1 MESLNSTSEEFL
13 KYPEKDKY
21 NWNIITNYKKVDE
34 NKDDENEDDENE
46 NEEIEDEE
54 NKEIKKLVYFGE
66 NKKDKNEII
75 CVKQIN
81 LNYFQYNKILKE
93 IYFLLLL
100 KNHKYFV
107 KLVNIILSEDKQNL
121 CLVFN
126 GNEIAL
132 SWLIGSD
139 MNYLNNPRIIKKII
153 YQISFGLY
161 FLHCKRIIHNDIKP
175 SNILINNNC
184 SIEICDFSSTTYNNE
199 LSDEYT
205 LYYASPEFLI
215 DKKRDE
221 KSDMWSLGIIIIE
234 LFLKKN
240 LIFKNDNTNNKG
252 NEIEIQLKFLLQR
265 FGINSNDILEDKTKL
280 NNLIKKDEVKHVILD
295 QNEIE
300 KINDEIALD
309 LINNLLVLN
318 PNKRF
323 TAKQVLQSNY
333 LKEFKEKDSL
343 NLEKIKNPFDYSILL
358 DSINKEKFYQI
369 LDNLKNKLMK
379 NK

>member
-1 MESLNSTSEEFL
+1 MESQNSTSEEFL

-21 NWNIITNYKKVDE
+21 NWNIITNFKKVDE

-75 CVKQIN
+75 FVKQIN

-132 SWLIGSD
+132 SWVIGSD

-161 FLHCKRIIHNDIKP
+161 FLHSKGIIHNDIKP

-252 NEIEIQLKFLLQR
+252 NEIEMQLKFLLQR

-280 NNLIKKDEVKHVILD
+280 NNLIKKDEVKHIILD

-323 TAKQVLQSNY
+323 TAKQALQSNY
-333 LKEFKEKDSL
+333 LQEFKEKDSL

-358 DSINKEKFYQI
+358 DSINKENFYQI

>member
-1 MESLNSTSEEFL
+1 MESLNSAIEEFL
-13 KYPEKDKY
+13 KYPEKNKY
-21 NWNIITNYKKVDE
+21 YWNIISNYKKVDE
-34 NKDDENEDDENE
+34 NKNEEDENEDNENE
-46 NEEIEDEE
+46 DEEIEDEE

-75 CVKQIN
+75 FVKQIN

-107 KLVNIILSEDKQNL
+107 KLINILISEDKQYL

-126 GNEIAL
+126 GNKIAL

-139 MNYLNNPRIIKKII
+139 TDYLNNPRIIKKII

-161 FLHCKRIIHNDIKP
+161 FLHSKGIIHNDIKP

-215 DKKRDE
+215 NKKRDE
-221 KSDMWSLGIIIIE
+221 KSDMWSFGIIIIE

-240 LIFKNDNTNNKG
+240 LIFKKGNTNNKG
-252 NEIEIQLKFLLQR
+252 NEIKMQIEFLLER
-265 FGINSNDILEDKTKL
+265 FGIKSNILD
-280 NNLIKKDEVKHVILD
+280 NLIKKDEVKHIILQ

-300 KINDEIALD
+300 KINDKNALY
-309 LINNLLVLN
+309 LIHNLLVLN

-323 TAKQVLQSNY
+323 TARQVLQSKY
-333 LKEFKEKDSL
+333 LQEFKEKDSL
-343 NLEKIKNPFDYSILL
+343 ILDEVKNPLDSLDYKSLS
-358 DSINKEKFYQI
+358 DSINKENFYEI
-369 LDNLKNKLMK
+369 LNDFQKDKNK
-379 NK
+379 